1 MQIILQNLRFQSRH
15 GVMPQE
21 RQVGQNYE
29 LTLRLDL
36 PDAGACDALLDDKLE
51 GTVNYAEVY
60 GLVRSEM
67 QQPSALLER
76 VGERIVETL
85 LQHFP
90 KVMGV
95 EISLTKLAPPI
106 PGWDGLGATV
116 KIRRSRTLLVLDF
129 DGTLADTS
137 RGIIATMCA
146 TFDACG
152 YAHPTDE
159 AICRTIGLP
168 LVDSIAQLAGGISG
182 APLQRA
188 VDTYHRLFEEIGT
201 RNVLLFPHVGEV
213 LHRLH
218 RMGATLAIA
227 TSRGHES
234 VTQLCRNLGILDCM
248 AHVVACEDVA
258 QAKPHPE
265 AVLTLMQR
273 TGIPAG
279 HTWVVGDTTFD
290 IGMGRR
296 AGARTIGVTYG
307 NHSRADLEQAQ
318 ATHIVGDFSQV
329 LPLLLNDPVA

>member
-1 MQIILQNLRFQSRH
+1 MQIILQNLRFQARH

-36 PDAGACDALLDDKLE
+36 PDADSCDALLDDRLE

-60 GLVRSEM
+60 ELVRSEM

-76 VGERIVETL
+76 VGERIVEAL
-85 LQHFP
+85 LQRFP

-106 PGWDGLGATV
+106 PGWDGVGATV

-201 RNVLLFPHVGEV
+201 KNVLLFPHVGEV

-258 QAKPHPE
+258 QAKPHPDM
-265 AVLTLMQR
+265 VLQTMEHLNIAPADTLM
-273 TGIPAG
+273 
-279 HTWVVGDTTFD
+279 VGDAVYD
-290 IGMGRR
+290 IQMGHN
-296 AGARTIGVTYG
+296 AGVHTCGVTYG
-307 NHSRADLEQAQ
+307 NGTRADMVACQADY
-318 ATHIVGDFSQV
+318 IIDDFGQLGS
-329 LPLLLNDPVA
+329 LLL